1 MDEFRR
7 RLMMI
12 SKKSESQKVNY
23 LTIEALQD
31 GLRVRFTNE
40 TSYSIDG
47 GEWVTL
53 GKDENSPPINIGSK
67 ISFKAELVPTTYG
80 IGAFYCY
87 QRFNLSG
94 TPMSLLFGDNAE
106 DKYDL
111 TGYNYAFRSMFIGC
125 SLLERVSKDFL
136 SATVLSTGCYYNMF
150 YGCKSLVEA
159 PELSAIELK
168 PSCYRDMFKNCS
180 ALVEAPELSALNL
193 VDNCYHSMFSGC
205 KSLSYIKAMFV
216 DAPSRSNTKDW
227 VSGVSSTGVFVKN
240 KDATWNVTGANGV
253 PSGWTVITE

>member
-7 RLMMI
+7 RLMMT
-12 SKKSESQKVNY
+12 SKKGKNPKTNY
-23 LTIEALQD
+23 LTIEALED
-31 GLRVRFTNE
+31 GLTVRFTNE

-53 GKDENSPPINIGSK
+53 GKNVYSPLVNIGSK

-80 IGAFYCY
+80 VGGFYCY

-111 TGYNYAFRSMFIGC
+111 TGYDYAFRNMFIGC

-136 SATVLSTGCYYNMF
+136 SATVLSTGCYYGMF
-150 YGCKSLVEA
+150 DGCKSLVEA
-159 PELSAIELK
+159 PELAAIELK
-168 PSCYRDMFKNCS
+168 TYCYCDMFKNCS

-193 VDNCYHSMFSGC
+193 VNYCYSGMFSGC
-205 KSLSYIKAMFV
+205 NSLNYIKAMFV
-216 DAPSRSNTKDW
+216 DVPNRIFTSNW
-227 VSGVSSTGVFVKN
+227 VYGVSSTGVFVKN
-240 KDATWNVTGANGV
+240 KDATWNVTGAHGV
-253 PSGWTVITE
+253 PSGWSVITE

>member
-12 SKKSESQKVNY
+12 SKKGENPKEKY
-23 LTIEALQD
+23 LTIEALED

-53 GKDENSPPINIGSK
+53 GKDVYSPFINIGSK

-80 IGAFYCY
+80 VGGFYCY
-87 QRFNLSG
+87 ERFNLSG

-111 TGYNYAFRSMFIGC
+111 TGYDYAFRSMFIGC
-125 SLLERVSKDFL
+125 SLLERVPKDFL

-168 PSCYRDMFKNCS
+168 PSCYCDMFKNCS

-193 VDNCYHSMFSGC
+193 VDNCYSGMFSGC
-205 KSLSYIKAMFV
+205 KSLNYIKAMFV
-216 DAPSRSNTKDW
+216 DTPGRRTTGDW

-240 KDATWNVTGANGV
+240 KDASWSTTGASGI